1 MDLGP
6 HAAFIWASY
15 GAFIIVLAALIGWL
29 LADGKRQTDALAALE
44 ARGVKRRSQQASGAS
59 NNGIS

>member
-15 GAFIIVLAALIGWL
+15 AIYALVLCALIVWL
-29 LADGKRQTDALAALE
+29 VADGRRIHRHLTELE
-44 ARGVKRRSQQASGAS
+44 ARGVKRRSDGSIKTGGSG
-59 NNGIS
+59 

>member
-15 GAFIIVLAALIGWL
+15 AAFAVIIGLLIAWTMLDGRRQAKA
-29 LADGKRQTDALAALE
+29 LADADR
-44 ARGVKRRSQQASGAS
+44 RGLKRRSDRTANQGSQTS
-59 NNGIS
+59 

>member
-15 GAFIIVLAALIGWL
+15 AIFAIVLATLIGWL
-29 LADGKRQTDALAALE
+29 LIDGRRQADALADLE
-44 ARGVKRRSQQASGAS
+44 ARGVKRRSDRT
-59 NNGIS
+59 